1 MVLRMT
7 LHLPTVSDD
16 VASDVAGIGR
26 FAASRGWVPATSGNF
41 SRRIDATH
49 IAITRSGIDKGNIR
63 PEHLIV
69 VDLNA
74 PLPAG
79 VSAETPLHVARY
91 AADAATGAIVHV
103 HSVAATVL
111 SRIDATHVAIT
122 RSGIDKGNI
131 RPEDLIVVDLN
142 APLPAGVSAET
153 PLHVAR
159 YAADAHT
166 GAIVHVHSVAAT
178 VLSRI
183 DAAKGA
189 VELHG
194 FEMHKS
200 LNGITTHESS
210 VRLPIFANDQDTAAL
225 ATRIESALGAA
236 AVPGYLLC
244 GHGLYAWGAT
254 MDDARRHLEGLEF
267 LLQCSLEERRIT

>member
-7 LHLPTVSDD
+7 LHLPTIPDD
-16 VASDVAGIGR
+16 IASDIAAIGR

-41 SRRIDATH
+41 SRRIDARH
-49 IAITRSGIDKGNIR
+49 VAITRSGIDKGNIR
-63 PEHLIV
+63 SEDLIV
-69 VDLNA
+69 VDLDA
-74 PLPAG
+74 PLPSG

-91 AADAATGAIVHV
+91 AADAETGAIVHV

-111 SRIDATHVAIT
+111 SRVDA
-122 RSGIDKGNI
+122 S
-131 RPEDLIVVDLN
+131 
-142 APLPAGVSAET
+142 S
-153 PLHVAR
+153 
-159 YAADAHT
+159 
-166 GAIVHVHSVAAT
+166 
-178 VLSRI
+178 
-183 DAAKGA
+183 GA

-200 LNGITTHESS
+200 LRGITTHESS

-225 ATRIESALGAA
+225 ATRIETGLGAA
-236 AVPGYLLC
+236 PAVPGYLLA

-267 LLQCSLEERRIT
+267 LLQCSLEERRIR

>member
-7 LHLPTVSDD
+7 LHLPTIPEALAAD
-16 VASDVAGIGR
+16 VAAIGR

-41 SRRIDATH
+41 SQRIDASH
-49 IAITRSGIDKGNIR
+49 IA
-63 PEHLIV
+63 V
-69 VDLNA
+69 
-74 PLPAG
+74 
-79 VSAETPLHVARY
+79 
-91 AADAATGAIVHV
+91 
-103 HSVAATVL
+103 
-111 SRIDATHVAIT
+111 T

-131 RPEDLIVVDLN
+131 RPEDLVVVDLN
-142 APLPAGVSAET
+142 APLPPGVSAET

-159 YAADAHT
+159 YRSDANT
-166 GAIVHVHSVAAT
+166 GAIVHVHTVAAT
-178 VLSRI
+178 VLSRV

-189 VELHG
+189 VELQG

-200 LNGITTHESS
+200 LSGITTHESS

-225 ATRIESALGAA
+225 AGRIESALGRAP
-236 AVPGYLLC
+236 AVPGYLLS

-267 LLQCSLEERRIT
+267 LLQCSLEERRIS